1 MSSGVSRDDLEQ
13 AIWMAGVRDR
23 AVVNRLMRVVDA
35 YVYHAARDMAADQMS
50 RAAPEVTTETR
61 KRTYKCIGDCRQF
74 KTLEEFPERKQQN
87 PKLPS
92 ACSYCDSRTV
102 RLEDAG
108 HVRNRS
114 LSFRDEKIG

>member
-23 AVVNRLMRVVDA
+23 TVVNRLMRVVDA
-35 YVYHAARDMAADQMS
+35 YVYHAARDMAADQMT
-50 RAAPEVTTETR
+50 RAMPEVTTTTR
-61 KRTYKCIGDCRQF
+61 KRTYKCIGDCQQF

-92 ACSYCDSRTV
+92 PCTYCSERMVTV
-102 RLEDAG
+102 YDAG
-108 HVRNRS
+108 RS
-114 LSFRDEKIG
+114 GYRSS